1 MYYDI
6 NNSQTNKPLITIR
19 GIIGDGW
26 FGVTEEG
33 FIWDCDNL
41 GDVDEFEV
49 HISSQGG
56 SVQVGLGI
64 YNYLKNHKAKVT
76 TKVYSEASS
85 IASVI
90 FLAGDERVMLDGTSV
105 MIHNPSASMTGGELD
120 FAKAS
125 DFLAKTKQNILDI
138 YTNRTN
144 QSLSTLSKLMDDET
158 MMNAHEA
165 LRRGF
170 ATKVSTGEIPVENS
184 VSSIKFKESLN
195 NEVEE
200 RKMNEELKAAILAM
214 TASISAMSENVSKLT
229 ASNAGK
235 DDEKDGDDDDDDA
248 AKKKKDAAKKAKDKK
263 DKEAKDKKDK
273 EVKDQ
278 IELAILAQGGAG
290 SDDVKKRAA
299 DISAICA
306 AAGAT
311 TETAALMIDS
321 SMSVE
326 VVRDYMVEMS
336 VKQVAVGLNGGALSQ
351 QQPET
356 SQSGMA
362 SAFVQAGATMK
373 R

>member
-90 FLAGDERVMLDGTSV
+90 FLAGDERIMLDGTSV
-105 MIHNPSASMTGGELD
+105 MIHNPSASMTGEQLD
-120 FAKAS
+120 FVKAS

-138 YTNRTN
+138 YTSRTN

-184 VSSIKFKESLN
+184 VSSIKFKESLH

-214 TASISAMSENVSKLT
+214 TVSISAMSENVSKLT
-229 ASNAGK
+229 ASNAAK
-235 DDEKDGDDDDDDA
+235 DDDKDDDDDA

-273 EVKDQ
+273 EAQDKID
-278 IELAILAQGGAG
+278 LAIIAQGGAG
-290 SDDVKKRAA
+290 SEDAKKRAA
-299 DISAICA
+299 DVSAICA

-311 TETAALMIDS
+311 ADTTALMIDS

-326 VVRDYMVEMS
+326 VIRDYMVEMS
-336 VKQVAVGLNGGALSQ
+336 VNQVAVGLNGGGLTQ
-351 QQPET
+351 QPPET
-356 SQSGMA
+356 SKTGMA